1 MSLISWNCRGLGN
14 LTAIRVLADLV
25 RTKRPSVIFLIETFV
40 DKHRIDDIRVQLG
53 FDCAFTIDAVGHS
66 GGLALLWS
74 NTVELKVVSYSL
86 NYVDTEVR
94 MDVGS
99 PCWRFTGYY
108 GYPERHRR
116 REAWQLLR
124 SLSARSTLPWLV
136 MGDYNDLLDQFEKL
150 GRAPHPGWLINGF
163 REAVADC
170 GLQDV
175 PFGGHQ
181 FTWVKSR
188 GTSRMME
195 EKLDRILASESW
207 LDLFEGARAQSLPTL
222 YSDHLPLVLT
232 PVALPRVRKRA
243 RFCFDNMW
251 LREEAC
257 REIVAHSWNRTVG
270 LDTLDRVEVCA
281 RDIS

>member
-14 LTAIRVLADLV
+14 QTAIRVLADLV
-25 RTKRPSVIFLIETFV
+25 RTERPSVIFLIETFV
-40 DKHRIDDIRVQLG
+40 DKHRIEEIRVQLG
-53 FDCAFTIDAVGHS
+53 FDCPFTVDAVGHS

-74 NTVELKVVSYSL
+74 KTVELKVVSYSS
-86 NYVDTEVR
+86 NYVDMEVR

-116 REAWQLLR
+116 KEAWQLLR

-136 MGDYNDLLDQFEKL
+136 MGDYNDLLDQSEKL
-150 GRAPHPGWLINGF
+150 GRAPHPGWLINRF

-170 GLQDV
+170 GLQDI

-188 GTSRMME
+188 GTSRMIQ

-222 YSDHLPLVLT
+222 YSDHLPLVFT
-232 PVALPRVRKRA
+232 PVALPQVRKRA
-243 RFCFDNMW
+243 RFCFDNIW

-257 REIVAHSWNRTVG
+257 REIVVHS
-270 LDTLDRVEVCA
+270 
-281 RDIS
+281 